1 MLKKSPLAL
10 DKKQIIELL
19 KCKDFELQELLSK
32 AVDVRNKTIGNRIY
46 LRGLVEFSNYCRKN
60 CTYCG
65 LNITNKNLIRYRL
78 SEKEILD
85 VAFTIEKYGI
95 KTIVLQSGQD
105 PFFTVDKLCSIIKL
119 IKSETTLTITLSTG
133 EYPEEALIK
142 FKEAGADRYLLKFET
157 SDLELYN
164 SFHLTKEKNHKRILL
179 LQKMNSIG
187 FEVGSGIMVGLPG
200 QTYESIAED
209 IELFISL
216 NLDMIGIG
224 PYIPDP
230 NTVLGKSYKLP
241 PKDSNFVPNTKEMS
255 YKVIALTR
263 ILCPDVNIPAT
274 TALKTIDSLGYKGGF
289 LAGANVVMPCF
300 TPPKYFN
307 QYAIYPRRRDADIQK
322 VLNQIEIE
330 AHECGLTI
338 DKSEGTSKHYIQRI
352 SKN

>member
-1 MLKKSPLAL
+1 MLIISKKYL
-10 DKKQIIELL
+10 DKSKIINILKSEDYNELL
-19 KCKDFELQELLSK
+19 QK
-32 AVDVRNKTIGNRIY
+32 AREIRNKEIGNKVY
-46 LRGLVEFSNYCRKN
+46 LRGLVEFSNYCSN
-60 CTYCG
+60 TCTYCG
-65 LNITNKNLIRYRL
+65 LNSENRNIIRYRL
-78 SEKEILD
+78 SEKEILET
-85 VAFTIEKYGI
+85 AFTIEKYGI

-105 PFFTVDKLCSIIKL
+105 PFFTIDKLCSIIKL
-119 IKSETTLTITLSTG
+119 IKSETNLTITLSTG

-164 SFHLTKEKNHKRILL
+164 SLHLTKEKKHKRILL
-179 LQKMNSIG
+179 LQKMLSIG

-230 NTVLGKSYKLP
+230 DTILGKSYKLP
-241 PKDSNFVPNTKEMS
+241 PKNSNFVPNTKEMC

-263 ILCPDVNIPAT
+263 ILCPSVNLPST
-274 TALKTIDSLGYKGGF
+274 TALKTIDPLGYKGGF

-330 AHECGLTI
+330 AKECGLII
-338 DKSEGTSKHYIQRI
+338 DKSEGTSKHYIQRT